1 MNNKGLSL
9 LETVIAV
16 LIVTI
21 VAGGVFSTLVGS
33 KVIFNR
39 ARHRLQA
46 FNFAREFQDR
56 LRSNYGYTD
65 VENNEIEPVIDRGE
79 LSDLEGTITYDV
91 SEPEHGG
98 YKIVN
103 VRVGWSEPEL

>member
-21 VAGGVFSTLVGS
+21 VAGGVFSTLIGS

-46 FNFAREFQDR
+46 FNFAREFQDG
-56 LRSNYGYTD
+56 LRSNYTY
-65 VENNEIEPVIDRGE
+65 ENIEEREDFPIDRGE
-79 LSDLEGTITYDV
+79 LADLEGIITHNV
-91 SEPEHGG
+91 LEPEHGG

-103 VRVGWSEPEL
+103 VRVSWSEPEL